1 MTRQRADLPHRVS
14 PRWLLP
20 ITAQAAVASRPV
32 PGMAVRLA
40 GPARVAEGAAQEHS
54 VQWPR
59 EEESLTLF
67 VF

>member
-1 MTRQRADLPHRVS
+1 
-14 PRWLLP
+14 
-20 ITAQAAVASRPV
+20 
-32 PGMAVRLA
+32 MAVQLA